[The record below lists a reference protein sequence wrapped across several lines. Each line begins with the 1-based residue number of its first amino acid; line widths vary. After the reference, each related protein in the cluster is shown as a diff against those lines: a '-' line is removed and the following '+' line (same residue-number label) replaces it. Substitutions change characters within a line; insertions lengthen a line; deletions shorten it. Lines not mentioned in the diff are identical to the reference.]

1 MITLFF
7 EKQITQLE
15 VRSQDIQIV
24 LFYILLEQFTS
35 VLDSS
40 LLWMQVEKNF
50 SCKIRTRANETNLV
64 LNQFLNKTKII

>member
-40 LLWMQVEKNF
+40 LL
-50 SCKIRTRANETNLV
+50 
-64 LNQFLNKTKII
+64 